1 MNSARTLLSMMAE
14 FDSAHSDSTKSGESG
29 AGESEQLRDPVAG
42 LGAEGRHCRDCAETG
57 AFSDGGLEP

>member
-1 MNSARTLLSMMAE
+1 MAE

-29 AGESEQLRDPVAG
+29 AGESEQLRDPIAG